1 MFWKKKDKDAGQE
14 PVLKDAEIIEK
25 YVTDTVGRE
34 AGLGVASR
42 FYMVLGFVCAVA
54 SVLVALLT
62 GNLWWLAGIPVCLFT
77 GTTLFIHFGAQAE
90 ITRLLKRIAGMPY
103 TGSISGTGEG
113 AILYICSECGAL
125 AWKDS
130 LKCEK
135 CKSVFVKKRED
146 QETGA
151 GSQGSERDS

>member
-1 MFWKKKDKDAGQE
+1 MFWKKKDKETVQE

-42 FYMVLGFVCAVA
+42 FYMVMGFVCSVA

-62 GNLWWLAGIPVCLFT
+62 GNLWWLAGIPICLFT

-103 TGSISGTGEG
+103 TGAISGTGEG
-113 AILYICSECGAL
+113 ATLYICSECGAL

-130 LKCEK
+130 IKCEK
-135 CKSVFVKKRED
+135 CKSVFVKK
-146 QETGA
+146 QETQEA
-151 GSQGSERDS
+151 GDGCKELE

>member
-1 MFWKKKDKDAGQE
+1 MFWKKKENATAQE
-14 PVLKDAEIIEK
+14 PVLKDAEIIER

-62 GNLWWLAGIPVCLFT
+62 GDLRWLAGIPISLFT
-77 GTTLFIHFGAQAE
+77 GTTLFVHFGAQAE
-90 ITRLLKRIAGMPY
+90 IIRLLKKTAGMPY
-103 TGSISGTGEG
+103 TGTITGTGEG
-113 AILYICSECGAL
+113 STLYICSECGAL

-130 LKCEK
+130 VKCEK
-135 CKSVFVKKRED
+135 CKSVFVKKQD
-146 QETGA
+146 TGS
-151 GSQGSERDS
+151 GGQGSE

>member
-1 MFWKKKDKDAGQE
+1 MFGKTNDKETAQE
-14 PVLKDAEIIEK
+14 TIRNDAEILER

-77 GTTLFIHFGAQAE
+77 GTTLFVLFGALSE
-90 ITRLLKRIAGMPY
+90 ITMLLKRLAGLPY
-103 TGSISGTGEG
+103 SGTISGTGEG
-113 AILYICSECGAL
+113 STLYVCSECGAL

-130 LKCEK
+130 IKCEK
-135 CKSVFVKKRED
+135 CKSVFVKK
-146 QETGA
+146 QENPGD
-151 GSQGSERDS
+151 SRQESE